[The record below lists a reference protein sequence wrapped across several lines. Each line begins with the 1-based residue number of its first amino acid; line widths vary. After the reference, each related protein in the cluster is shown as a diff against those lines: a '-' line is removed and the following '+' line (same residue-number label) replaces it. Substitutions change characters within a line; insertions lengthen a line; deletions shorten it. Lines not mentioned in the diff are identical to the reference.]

1 MKKLLWA
8 AGGLAVLAVSGGL
21 LAGMLVGPAVK
32 AAVETLGPQV
42 AGVPM
47 RLRSFSVSPLTG
59 HVRLRGLVIGNPP
72 GYKTAS
78 LLELGDVRVAVS
90 LRSLLSDTI
99 VVKRVLVR
107 GASATYEKGPGGS
120 NTAVV
125 QKRVESFSG
134 PETAAKSSKPAK
146 KLVIRDFR
154 FEDGTVRLSAGILGG
169 KALELPI
176 PDIHLKD
183 IGGDRGTS
191 PAKAVAAML
200 QPVTGAVGRS
210 ALDAGKAVVGGAVDA
225 AKSAAK
231 AVDGLKKLFR

>member
-1 MKKLLWA
+1 MKKLFWA
-8 AGGLAVLAVSGGL
+8 AGGLAVLAVSGAL
-21 LAGMLVGPAVK
+21 LAGMLIGPAVK

-47 RLRSFSVSPLTG
+47 SLRSFSISPLTG
-59 HVRLRGLVIGNPP
+59 RVRLRGLVIGNPP

-78 LLELGDVRVAVS
+78 MLELGDVRVAVS
-90 LRSLLSDTI
+90 LRSLMSDTI

-125 QKRVESFSG
+125 QQRVESFSG
-134 PETAAKSSKPAK
+134 PDTAAKADKPAK
-146 KLVIRDFR
+146 KLIIRDFR
-154 FEDGTVRLSAGILGG
+154 FEDGKVRLSAGILGG

-183 IGGDRGTS
+183 IGGDHGTS
-191 PAKAVAAML
+191 PAKAAAHML
-200 QPVTGAVGRS
+200 GSVTGSVGR
-210 ALDAGKAVVGGAVDA
+210 AVLGAGKAVVGGAVDA

-231 AVDGLKKLFR
+231 AVGGLKKLFK